1 MKFKDRYNDRYDRQ
15 YALTMRGRSQTPV
28 ITMGKVLLFI
38 GAALILAVL
47 AAVANAQVPTP
58 AVPACF
64 FTPEAIVKDDPAKQF
79 VKVMTRTYGP
89 PMAVDAVSYLSSFR
103 NDPSLAAKYE
113 RAAVAAQYTIA
124 VNGETL
130 RGMRLAAFSDEV
142 PASLTV
148 GDAIRIY
155 IWGGLQSQRWNAGYY
170 LYLAVSNNPCYLEAT
185 WDK

>member
-1 MKFKDRYNDRYDRQ
+1 MKFSNRYDNRYDRK
-15 YALTMRGRSQTPV
+15 YALQLRRRSPESV
-28 ITMGKVLLFI
+28 ITMGKIWLFI
-38 GAALILAVL
+38 GTALALAVL
-47 AAVANAQVPTP
+47 AAIANAQSPAP

-64 FTPEAIVKDDPAKQF
+64 YTPEAIVKDDPARGF
-79 VKVMTRTYGP
+79 VKVMTRTYGS

-103 NDPSLAAKYE
+103 NDSSLAAKYE

-155 IWGGLQSQRWNAGYY
+155 IWGGLQNQRWNAGYY

>member
-1 MKFKDRYNDRYDRQ
+1 MKSNRYDTRYDRE
-15 YALTMRGRSQTPV
+15 YALQLRKRSQESV
-28 ITMGKVLLFI
+28 ITMGKFWLCI
-38 GAALILAVL
+38 GTALALAALTAI
-47 AAVANAQVPTP
+47 ANAQSPAP

-64 FTPEAIVKDDPAKQF
+64 YTPEAIVKDDPARGF

-124 VNGETL
+124 VNGDTL
-130 RGMRLAAFSDEV
+130 KGMRLAAFSADV
-142 PASLTV
+142 PPNLTV
-148 GDAIRIY
+148 GDAIRVY
-155 IWGGLQSQRWNAGYY
+155 IWGGLQGQRWNAGYY
-170 LYLAVSNNPCYLEAT
+170 LYLAVSNNPCYLEAV